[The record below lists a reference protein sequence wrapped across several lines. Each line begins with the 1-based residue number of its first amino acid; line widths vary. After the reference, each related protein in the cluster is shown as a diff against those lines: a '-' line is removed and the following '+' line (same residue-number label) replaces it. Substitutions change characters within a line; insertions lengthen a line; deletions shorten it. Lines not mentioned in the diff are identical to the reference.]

1 MRRRIARLSAKE
13 VVNKKEPGYYCDGGG
28 LYLQVS
34 DSGSKSWIF
43 RYTLHSR
50 NRHMRLGPF
59 HTLSLA
65 DARSAAAQCRQLLL
79 KKIYPIAARDA
90 EHARQSLEAARSMTF
105 SDVLPKN

>member
-13 VVNKKEPGYYCDGGG
+13 AVNKKEPGYYCDGGG

-50 NRHMRLGPF
+50 NRHMGLGPF
-59 HTLSLA
+59 HTVSLA
-65 DARSAAAQCRQLLL
+65 DARSAAAHCRQLLL

-105 SDVLPKN
+105 S